1 MNRLY
6 LRLAWSN
13 MKNSR
18 QFYLPYVI
26 AGMLSAMMFYTMCA
40 IQGNDGLSK
49 MRGGSSV
56 QIVLYFGVVVV
67 GVFVSI
73 FLFYTNSFIMKRRK
87 KELGVYNILGMEK
100 IHVAKIMAWETV
112 FSFLIAVGGGLITG
126 IVFQKLL
133 TMFLYRLT
141 GLEAAIPFYISGW
154 GCLHTAEMFGAIY
167 VCILLYN
174 LMQIRLSNPVELLH
188 SGNTGERE
196 PKTKIIQAVLGILC
210 IVTGYYIAITTDNPV
225 KAVSLFFVAVMLVIV
240 GTYFLFNAGSIAF
253 LKLLRKN
260 KRYYYQTRH
269 FTTVS
274 GMIYRMKQNAVGLAN
289 ICILSTMVLVVISMT
304 VCMYAGIEDEL
315 KTQYPA
321 ELELIFYDPDGQQD
335 AQTFNRM
342 ADEIERV
349 IKENGRV
356 ITGKQKGSYVGTAVA
371 MTGNK
376 ITALDRSAMD
386 FSNMYVLEIMT
397 KDGFEEYMQ
406 ETIPDIPDGSV
417 AVMMDSVYEQDTIVM
432 GNTEY
437 PVEQSMKFPIRDAVS
452 EFVGGSVI
460 LIVKDENALENMRK
474 QLAAMETEAYGEER
488 TVDLTYVMNFDMSGT
503 GEEKIACANA
513 VRERVSEWQN
523 DETNPKTMRLDCN
536 VISRAEGHID
546 YETSNGGLLFLG
558 LFLGSMFLMITVLII
573 YYKQISEG
581 YEDKERFAIMEKVG
595 MSNEEVKA
603 TIRSQVRMVFFL
615 PLATAACH
623 LAAAYPMLKKLLALV
638 SLYNGTLFA
647 WCLAGTVLVF
657 GLIYLA
663 VFIITSK
670 SYYKIVGNQV

>member
-1 MNRLY
+1 
-6 LRLAWSN
+6 
-13 MKNSR
+13 
-18 QFYLPYVI
+18 
-26 AGMLSAMMFYTMCA
+26 MMFYTMCA

>member
-1 MNRLY
+1 
-6 LRLAWSN
+6 
-13 MKNSR
+13 
-18 QFYLPYVI
+18 
-26 AGMLSAMMFYTMCA
+26 
-40 IQGNDGLSK
+40 
-49 MRGGSSV
+49 
-56 QIVLYFGVVVV
+56 
-67 GVFVSI
+67 
-73 FLFYTNSFIMKRRK
+73 
-87 KELGVYNILGMEK
+87 
-100 IHVAKIMAWETV
+100 
-112 FSFLIAVGGGLITG
+112 
-126 IVFQKLL
+126 
-133 TMFLYRLT
+133 
-141 GLEAAIPFYISGW
+141 
-154 GCLHTAEMFGAIY
+154 
-167 VCILLYN
+167 
-174 LMQIRLSNPVELLH
+174 
-188 SGNTGERE
+188 
-196 PKTKIIQAVLGILC
+196 
-210 IVTGYYIAITTDNPV
+210 
-225 KAVSLFFVAVMLVIV
+225 
-240 GTYFLFNAGSIAF
+240 
-253 LKLLRKN
+253 
-260 KRYYYQTRH
+260 
-269 FTTVS
+269 
-274 GMIYRMKQNAVGLAN
+274 
-289 ICILSTMVLVVISMT
+289 
-304 VCMYAGIEDEL
+304 
-315 KTQYPA
+315 
-321 ELELIFYDPDGQQD
+321 
-335 AQTFNRM
+335 
-342 ADEIERV
+342 
-349 IKENGRV
+349 
-356 ITGKQKGSYVGTAVA
+356 

-488 TVDLTYVMNFDMSGT
+488 TVDLTYVMNFDMSGS

>member
-13 MKNSR
+13 LKNSR

-188 SGNTGERE
+188 SGNIGERE

-274 GMIYRMKQNAVGLAN
+274 CMIYRMKQNAVGLAN

-488 TVDLTYVMNFDMSGT
+488 TVDLTYVMNFDMSGS